1 MDAQT
6 EGRRGFPAP
15 RPADISVAK
24 ALTAGGVFARLA
36 ATVLLVAEHAAAL
49 MVIAEIT
56 LLLAGVTA
64 RYIFHTPLAWSDE
77 LASLLF
83 VWLTMLGSTIAL
95 ARSQHLRLTALE
107 SRLEGEAKRVLR
119 ISTLLLTFGFLAW
132 LSVYAF
138 EHAQDAT
145 YATNPVL
152 NISEGW
158 KSASVGI
165 GLVMMAIIC
174 LSQLLNVAREH
185 WRALAIA
192 LGCTLAA
199 LAVILAASRLT
210 DGRHDLIIFFLGA
223 GGTMV
228 LIGVP
233 IAISFGLTALTYLA
247 WATELPLS
255 IVSGRFE
262 AGMSHMILLSVP
274 MFVALGLL
282 FEMTGMARSLIAFL
296 AALVGHLRG
305 GLSYVLLGAMYLVS
319 GISGAKAADMAAI
332 APALVPEMR
341 KRGVPDSELV
351 SLLAGASAMSETIP
365 PSLVLIT
372 IGVIAGVSIG
382 ALFTGG
388 LLPAAVLALLMCV
401 VAWINA
407 GRSDIATI
415 ERATWGAVFK
425 TFAAAL
431 PGLVLPVI
439 IRTAVVEGIATAT
452 EVATIGIL
460 YIALFAVA
468 VRRFDPRQAY
478 RLMQDTAAL
487 SGAIMIILGAAN
499 AVSWALTQTGF
510 SQDLASAIATLPG
523 GATSFWAIS
532 IVVFIV
538 SGSVLEGIP
547 ALVIFGPLLF
557 PIARSLGIHDVQ
569 YALVAVLA
577 MGVGLYM
584 PPFGVGYY
592 TACAIARID
601 PGEGMLRI
609 WPYLGVLVLG
619 IFIVAAVPWISIGFL
634 PR

>member
-1 MDAQT
+1 MDAQAK
-6 EGRRGFPAP
+6 GRRGLAAP
-15 RPADISVAK
+15 L
-24 ALTAGGVFARLA
+24 LTDMSGTQAVTVGSLFARLA
-36 ATVLLVAEHAAAL
+36 AAVLFLAEHAAAL
-49 MVIAEIT
+49 IVLAEIA

-64 RYIFHTPLAWSDE
+64 RYLFHTPLAWSDE
-77 LASLLF
+77 LAALLF
-83 VWLTMLGSTIAL
+83 VWLTMLGSTVAL

-107 SRLEGEAKRVLR
+107 SRLSGEVKRVLR
-119 ISTLLLTFGFLAW
+119 ITTLLLTFGFLAW

-158 KSASVGI
+158 KSAAVGV

-174 LSQLLNVAREH
+174 LSQVLEVVRGH

-192 LGCTLAA
+192 LICTSAA
-199 LAVILAASRLT
+199 LALILAASWLT
-210 DGRHDLIIFFLGA
+210 DRRHDLIIFFLVMGGA
-223 GGTMV
+223 MV

-233 IAISFGLTALTYLA
+233 IAFSFGLTALTYLA
-247 WATELPLS
+247 WATDLPLS

-274 MFVALGLL
+274 MFVALGLF

-341 KRGVPDSELV
+341 RRGVPDSELV

-388 LLPAAVLALLMCV
+388 LLPALVLALLMCV

-407 GRSDIATI
+407 GRNDIAAI
-415 ERATWGAVFK
+415 EKATWSAVFRA
-425 TFAAAL
+425 FAAAV
-431 PGLVLPVI
+431 PGLVLPII
-439 IRTAVVEGIATAT
+439 IRTAVVEGVATAT

-460 YIALFAVA
+460 YIVLFAVIR
-468 VRRFDPRQAY
+468 RRFDLGHAY
-478 RLMQDTAAL
+478 RLMKDTAAL

-510 SQDLASAIATLPG
+510 SQDLARTIATLPG
-523 GATSFWAIS
+523 GAVSFWAIS

-538 SGSVLEGIP
+538 FGSVLEGIP
-547 ALVIFGPLLF
+547 ALVVFGPLLF

-609 WPYLGVLVLG
+609 WPYLGVLILG